1 LFFFCAA
8 NFWKPPIRIQFPNC
22 IDSPMLENFIAIAIL
37 VSLIFYALT
46 GGADFGG
53 GIWDLLAGG
62 PRAKKQRHAIA
73 DAIGPIWE
81 ANHVWLILIVVLLF
95 TGFPR
100 AFSAMM
106 TALNI
111 PLTAMLIGIVVRGSV
126 FVFRKYDS
134 ADDKTHRRWSAIFG
148 AASFFT
154 PFVQGMI
161 LGALT
166 TGRIHF
172 ADGRVTTGFFAGW
185 LTLFAFACG
194 LFALGLF
201 AFLAATYLTVE
212 TRGESELQND
222 FRLRAIWSGLALAP
236 IALLVFISSKNG
248 APEMFHRLTAWW
260 APLLLIW
267 TSLFAVVAL
276 VSLWRRRFV
285 LASAAAIGQVTL
297 ILVGWSVAQFPN
309 LIPPDITI
317 ANSAAPEA
325 TLRLLVLALGVG
337 AIALFPSLSFL
348 YYIFKFRRRPCL

>member
-1 LFFFCAA
+1 
-8 NFWKPPIRIQFPNC
+8 
-22 IDSPMLENFIAIAIL
+22 MLENLTAIAIL
-37 VSLIFYALT
+37 VSLIIYALT

-53 GIWDLLAGG
+53 GMWDLLATG
-62 PRAKKQRHAIA
+62 PRAKKQRHAIEE
-73 DAIGPIWE
+73 AIGPIWE

-100 AFSAMM
+100 AFSTMM

-134 ADDKTHRRWSAIFG
+134 LEDKVHRRWSALFG

-154 PFVQGMI
+154 PFLQGMI

-166 TGRIHF
+166 TGQIHF
-172 ADGRVTTGFFAGW
+172 ANGRVTTGFFAGW
-185 LTLFAFACG
+185 LTFFAFACG

-212 TRGESELQND
+212 TKSEPELQND
-222 FRLRAIWSGLALAP
+222 FRRRAIWSGLALAP
-236 IALLVFISSKNG
+236 IALLVFVSSKNG

-260 APLLLIW
+260 SPLLLIW
-267 TSLFAVVAL
+267 TSLFAVAAL
-276 VSLWRRRFV
+276 ICLWLRKFI
-285 LASAAAIGQVTL
+285 LASASAIGQVTL
-297 ILVGWSVAQFPN
+297 ILIGWSLAQFPN

-317 ANSAAPEA
+317 ANSAAPES
-325 TLRLLVLALGVG
+325 TLRLLIIALGIG
-337 AIALFPSLSFL
+337 AIALFPSLGFL
-348 YYIFKFRRRPCL
+348 YYIFKIRIHNPVENSGANFPH